1 MKNKKLLVGGLVIL
15 LAVAVL
21 GYAGFMGAAT
31 YYYEVG
37 EYQARIADAANLGQ
51 TVRVSGIVA
60 PDFTREGNIIRFTLT
75 DNDGGTASLKV
86 EYKGTVPETFQA
98 GRQVVIEGAFV
109 PERGVF
115 IASNVIAKCSSKYQA
130 E

>member
-1 MKNKKLLVGGLVIL
+1 MKNKKLLIGGLVIL

-37 EYQARIADAANLGQ
+37 EYQAKLADASSPGQ
-51 TVRVSGIVA
+51 TARVSGVVA
-60 PDFTREGNIIRFTLT
+60 TDLTRDGNTIAFTLL
-75 DNDGGTASLKV
+75 DNGGGAASLKV
-86 EYKGTVPETFQA
+86 EYTGTVPDTFQA
-98 GRQVVIEGAFV
+98 GRQVVVEGVFA
-109 PERGVF
+109 PGRGVF
-115 IASNVIAKCSSKYQA
+115 VASSIIAKCSSKYQV

>member
-1 MKNKKLLVGGLVIL
+1 MKNKKLIIGGLIIL
-15 LAVAVL
+15 VAVAIL

-37 EYQARIADAANLGQ
+37 EYQAKLANTTTPGQ
-51 TVRVSGIVA
+51 TVRISGIVA
-60 PDFTREGNIIRFTLT
+60 PDFAREGNLLRFTLL
-75 DNDGGTASLKV
+75 DNGGGTASLKV

-98 GRQVVIEGAFV
+98 GRQVVVEGIFA
-109 PERGVF
+109 PGRGVF
-115 IASNVIAKCSSKYQA
+115 VASNVIAKCSSKYQA

>member
-1 MKNKKLLVGGLVIL
+1 MKNKKLIIGGIVIL
-15 LAVAVL
+15 VAVVVL

-37 EYQARIADAANLGQ
+37 EYQAKLADAATPGQ
-51 TVRVSGIVA
+51 TVRISGIVA
-60 PDFTREGNIIRFTLT
+60 SDFAREGNLLRFSLL
-75 DNDGGTASLKV
+75 DNGGGTASLKV

-98 GRQVVIEGAFV
+98 GRQVVVEGTFA
-109 PERGVF
+109 PGRGVF
-115 IASNVIAKCSSKYQA
+115 VASNVIAKCSSKYQA